1 MSYAFFKTELEQET
15 KQLTYPQA
23 TLLGMYNCEK
33 IIDLYELVTLQY
45 KIGDYPL
52 VRRMGDYIWDSMA
65 DPALRNEDLEN
76 AFADIQALIPD
87 GEKYHGVNNAL
98 ALNAIIC
105 LDVTYNCLR
114 AIKNQANL
122 TGLYVYDTLRQI
134 MLSKVPEI
142 KFITKEV
149 VARMDA
155 TEIVSSEI
163 KDELMMLDQVKS
175 HEIDSGFIASVHE
188 WAKNKKYS
196 LDAVLM

>member
-1 MSYAFFKTELEQET
+1 LF
-15 KQLTYPQA
+15 
-23 TLLGMYNCEK
+23 GMYNCEK

-45 KIGDYPL
+45 KVGDYPL
-52 VRRMGDYIWDSMA
+52 VRRMADYIWDAMA
-65 DPALRNEDLEN
+65 DPALRNEELET
-76 AFADIQALIPD
+76 AFADLQSLIPD

-105 LDVTYNCLR
+105 LDVTYNSLR
-114 AIKNQANL
+114 GIKNQANL
-122 TGLYVYDTLRQI
+122 TGLYVYDILRQI
-134 MLSKVPEI
+134 MLSKAPEI

-163 KDELMMLDQVKS
+163 KDELMMLDQVKN
-175 HEIDSGFIASVHE
+175 HEINSGFIASVHE